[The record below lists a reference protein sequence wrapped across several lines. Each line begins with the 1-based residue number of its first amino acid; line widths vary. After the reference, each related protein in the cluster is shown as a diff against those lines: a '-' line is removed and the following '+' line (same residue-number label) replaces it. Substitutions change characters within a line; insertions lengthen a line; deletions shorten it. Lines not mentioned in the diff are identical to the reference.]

1 MSDFISGYLGISLI
15 VVVLLIFVYGGI
27 CLIFRPLVLWYF
39 KVYTIMSA
47 LKENNALLR
56 EIRDELREQNLLHSS
71 SRHSYPQ
78 QPAPKQ
84 PELKQ
89 PKEEYSKYMPR

>member
-1 MSDFISGYLGISLI
+1 MSNYFALQGYLL
-15 VVVLLIFVYGGI
+15 VFVVLGLVMVGGVM
-27 CLIFRPLVLWYF
+27 LLLRPLYLWYF
-39 KVYTIMSA
+39 KIYSIESA

-56 EIRDELREQNLLHSS
+56 EIRDELREQNSLRSS